1 MKAWILNLSIKIKIL
16 IIICIIL
23 LLVFS
28 SLFFIRIRN
37 IKISGNS
44 WYSEED
50 IEKLIFPNDVS
61 KLSIVVLTKKILNK
75 KKTIPFVEKY
85 DINFNNP
92 FKIELIIYEKSM
104 VASVEYMSSYMYFDK
119 DGVVVESVNKR
130 LEGIPVIKN
139 LEIGDIILYKKLP
152 VKDPDIFN
160 EILNITQM
168 LKVKSINADY
178 IEYNNDKTINL
189 LIGDIKVY
197 LGKISNI
204 DTGISELA
212 DILPKLDGLKG
223 ELYLDNLENINSK
236 GIYTFKKK

>member
-168 LKVKSINADY
+168 LKVKSIN
-178 IEYNNDKTINL
+178 L

>member
-1 MKAWILNLSIKIKIL
+1 
-16 IIICIIL
+16 
-23 LLVFS
+23 
-28 SLFFIRIRN
+28 
-37 IKISGNS
+37 
-44 WYSEED
+44 
-50 IEKLIFPNDVS
+50 
-61 KLSIVVLTKKILNK
+61 
-75 KKTIPFVEKY
+75 
-85 DINFNNP
+85 
-92 FKIELIIYEKSM
+92 
-104 VASVEYMSSYMYFDK
+104 
-119 DGVVVESVNKR
+119 
-130 LEGIPVIKN
+130 
-139 LEIGDIILYKKLP
+139 
-152 VKDPDIFN
+152 
-160 EILNITQM
+160 M